1 MKVNEKDYP
10 IYYGKTHV
18 PNPQPETREGMS
30 QNLSESVRIGKNY
43 PKILA

>member
-1 MKVNEKDYP
+1 MIKFP
-10 IYYGKTHV
+10 IYGNIKKHV
-18 PNPQPETREGMS
+18 PNHQPETREGMS